1 MADEKLNILTLA
13 MAKKYTDISLAGA
26 GAVAGV
32 PCQIQSITPITGG
45 NRVTFLWVDNNNV
58 SHTSTLD
65 VMDGAKGDKGDT
77 GIQGLQ
83 GEPGIQG
90 PQGIQGE
97 KGVGIESI
105 TKKSSAGLVDTYL
118 IVFTD
123 GTESSFDVVNGAN
136 ITKTSQLENDSNFIT
151 NVVNNLL
158 NYYTKDEVY
167 TKANIDE
174 LLRNVGAGL
183 SVKIVAVLPTEEIS
197 GTTIYLIK
205 TSGNNYNQYM
215 WIDNAWANL
224 GSTTVDL
231 SNYYTKDKVD
241 EILLGYVTKDVLAS
255 VLIDYVKKSEL
266 AKVATSN
273 DYNDLDNLPQIPDV
287 SGIKPYTNVLQD
299 SENTSPTSK
308 ALYDAVSG
316 INSEVEK
323 KAKSSDVGNISELS
337 TTDKSSAV
345 AAINEINDSL
355 GALSSGKVSTDL
367 VPSDASANN
376 KLVAHQT
383 PYNSFTLNNNSGLQ
397 KWYKLGT
404 YMSGN
409 NTARLDFVSARV
421 DGQMFES
428 SVRISGVGTNSN
440 YVSWIGENGCEISTI
455 EIKVDTN
462 RNLYVKMNS
471 YSAVEIRVYGV
482 FTLDIAEQSS
492 EPSGIQIVIEKLVT
506 KKDLILTA
514 DGDHSTAVGN
524 DVLCRWYIIDNGN
537 YAICI
542 GYNTETFSVDTPNTM
557 FSMQLPAGYRYFNL
571 ISSSVYIKGN
581 FSLVTGASH
590 ISGNGAG
597 TYISNIGTVEKN
609 SFRQIVLAIKE

>member
-13 MAKKYTDISLAGA
+13 MAKKYTDNSLAGA

-45 NRVTFLWVDNNNV
+45 NRVTFLWEDNNNV

-65 VMDGAKGDKGDT
+65 VMDGAKGDKGDKGDT

-83 GEPGIQG
+83 GEPGPQG

-105 TKKSSAGLVDTYL
+105 TKKSSAGLVDTYQ

-205 TSGNNYNQYM
+205 TTGNNYNQYM

-231 SNYYTKDKVD
+231 SNYYTKDKVN

-299 SENTSPTSK
+299 SDGTAPTSK

-316 INSEVEK
+316 INLEVEK

-345 AAINEINDSL
+345 AAINEINVSL
-355 GALSSGKVSTDL
+355 EELINDIKVTTTNTFSS
-367 VPSDASANN
+367 N
-376 KLVAHQT
+376 KIKAIT
-383 PYNSFTLNNNSGLQ
+383 NEIKKFTLSKTDYQGIEAYPTECGVYRVIKKIDGVPNDTSQYASLII
-397 KWYKLGT
+397 Y
-404 YMSGN
+404 GN
-409 NTARLDFVSARV
+409 GYFTHIYHDIV
-421 DGQMFES
+421 FE
-428 SVRISGVGTNSN
+428 RI
-440 YVSWIGENGCEISTI
+440 WIGCTADS
-455 EIKVDTN
+455 
-462 RNLYVKMNS
+462 VK
-471 YSAVEIRVYGV
+471 APTWQE
-482 FTLDIAEQSS
+482 
-492 EPSGIQIVIEKLVT
+492 LVT

-514 DGDHSTAVGN
+514 DGEHSTAIGN
-524 DVLCRWYIIDNGN
+524 DIPCRWHIIDNGN

-557 FSMQLPAGYRYFNL
+557 FSMQLPAGYRYFNA
-571 ISSSVYIKGN
+571 ISSNVFISGN
-581 FSLVTGASH
+581 SAWVTGATH

-597 TYISNIGTVEKN
+597 TYITNTGTVETK

>member
-13 MAKKYTDISLAGA
+13 MAKKYTDNSLAGA

-65 VMDGAKGDKGDT
+65 VMDGAKGDKGDKGDT

-90 PQGIQGE
+90 PQGPQGE
-97 KGVGIESI
+97 KGVGIENI
-105 TKKSSAGLVDTYL
+105 TKKSSAGLVDTYQ

-174 LLRNVGAGL
+174 LLRNIGAGL

-205 TSGNNYNQYM
+205 TSGHNYNQYM

-231 SNYYTKDKVD
+231 SNYYTKDKVN

-255 VLIDYVKKSEL
+255 ILIDYVKKSEL

-299 SENTSPTSK
+299 SESTAPTSK

-337 TTDKSSAV
+337 TTDKSSVV
-345 AAINEINDSL
+345 AAINGVNNSLVGIERELEDKADKAELNAIPLLYNQNTDILDYALTCPQAKRTLVRIHSSNATNNPFGVTDDTDFIYEISKIDSDSL
-355 GALSSGKVSTDL
+355 WISIKAKDVRTSREFLNTKNDVNWLGWQEL
-367 VPSDASANN
+367 VTMDKIDSIPI
-376 KLVAHQT
+376 
-383 PYNSFTLNNNSGLQ
+383 
-397 KWYKLGT
+397 
-404 YMSGN
+404 
-409 NTARLDFVSARV
+409 
-421 DGQMFES
+421 E
-428 SVRISGVGTNSN
+428 TNRTITFSN
-440 YVSWIGENGCEISTI
+440 DYSEISVYRCGYSNTRAHI
-455 EIKVDTN
+455 E
-462 RNLYVKMNS
+462 M
-471 YSAVEIRVYGV
+471 
-482 FTLDIAEQSS
+482 
-492 EPSGIQIVIEKLVT
+492 
-506 KKDLILTA
+506 
-514 DGDHSTAVGN
+514 
-524 DVLCRWYIIDNGN
+524 DVLCNITSASGWIQD
-537 YAICI
+537 I
-542 GYNTETFSVDTPNTM
+542 GIVLSE
-557 FSMQLPAGYRYFNL
+557 GYRPSENISIPSWCSSDTEMHMPITL
-571 ISSSVYIKGN
+571 IIRSDGI
-581 FSLVTGASH
+581 
-590 ISGNGAG
+590 ISGFIGESHKSINRLNITT
-597 TYISNIGTVEKN
+597 TYFK
-609 SFRQIVLAIKE
+609 

>member
-1 MADEKLNILTLA
+1 MAVVDLRTLSAAKTYTDESLLGGGAIKGANAVIAQIKRGATENEVVFEWTLA
-13 MAKKYTDISLAGA
+13 DGSKQTD
-26 GAVAGV
+26 
-32 PCQIQSITPITGG
+32 SIIVKNGK
-45 NRVTFLWVDNNNV
+45 
-58 SHTSTLD
+58 
-65 VMDGAKGDKGDT
+65 DGEKGKDGKDGIDGIDGEKGDKGDQGDK
-77 GIQGLQ
+77 GI
-83 GEPGIQG
+83 
-90 PQGIQGE
+90 
-97 KGVGIESI
+97 GIESI

-183 SVKIVAVLPTEEIS
+183 SVKIVTVLPTEEIS

-231 SNYYTKDKVD
+231 SNYYTKDKVE

-299 SENTSPTSK
+299 SENTAPTSK

-337 TTDKSSAV
+337 TTDKSSVV

-355 GALSSGKVSTDL
+355 VGIGSALDDKADKAELNAIPLLYNQNTDILAYALTCPQAKRTL
-367 VPSDASANN
+367 VRIHSAN
-376 KLVAHQT
+376 AT
-383 PYNSFTLNNNSGLQ
+383 NNPFGVTSD
-397 KWYKLGT
+397 T
-404 YMSGN
+404 
-409 NTARLDFVSARV
+409 DF
-421 DGQMFES
+421 
-428 SVRISGVGTNSN
+428 I
-440 YVSWIGENGCEISTI
+440 YEISKIDSDSLWISIKAKDVRTNREFLNTKNDVNWLGWQELVTMDKIGSIPIEANRTITFSNDYTEITVYRCGYNNIRAHI
-455 EIKVDTN
+455 EIDALCNIIPTSGWVQDMGIV
-462 RNLYVKMNS
+462 L
-471 YSAVEIRVYGV
+471 
-482 FTLDIAEQSS
+482 S
-492 EPSGIQIVIEKLVT
+492 E
-506 KKDLILTA
+506 
-514 DGDHSTAVGN
+514 
-524 DVLCRWYIIDNGN
+524 
-537 YAICI
+537 
-542 GYNTETFSVDTPNTM
+542 
-557 FSMQLPAGYRYFNL
+557 GYRPSENISIPAWCISDIEAHIPITLMIGSNGKLSGFVGQSHTSIKRLNITVTYF
-571 ISSSVYIKGN
+571 K
-581 FSLVTGASH
+581 
-590 ISGNGAG
+590 
-597 TYISNIGTVEKN
+597 
-609 SFRQIVLAIKE
+609 

>member
-1 MADEKLNILTLA
+1 MAVVDLRTLSA
-13 MAKKYTDISLAGA
+13 AKTYTDESLLGGGA
-26 GAVAGV
+26 LKGANCTIKTIEAV
-32 PCQIQSITPITGG
+32 PEG
-45 NRVTFLWVDNNNV
+45 NKVTFEWTLTDGSKKTDFIIIKDGVDGK
-58 SHTSTLD
+58 
-65 VMDGAKGDKGDT
+65 DGKDGIDGEKGDKGDQGDK
-77 GIQGLQ
+77 GI
-83 GEPGIQG
+83 
-90 PQGIQGE
+90 
-97 KGVGIESI
+97 GIESI
-105 TKKSSAGLVDTYL
+105 TKKSSAGFVDTYQ

-183 SVKIVAVLPTEEIS
+183 SVKIVTVLPTEEIS

-299 SENTSPTSK
+299 SENTAPTSK

-355 GALSSGKVSTDL
+355 EELINDTKITTTNTFSSDKIKAITNDLRKFILSKTDYQGIEAYPTECG
-367 VPSDASANN
+367 VYRVIKKIDGTPNDASQYASLIIYGNG
-376 KLVAHQT
+376 
-383 PYNSFTLNNNSGLQ
+383 YFTHIYHDTVFG
-397 KWYKLGT
+397 
-404 YMSGN
+404 
-409 NTARLDFVSARV
+409 
-421 DGQMFES
+421 
-428 SVRISGVGTNSN
+428 RI
-440 YVSWIGENGCEISTI
+440 WIGYTDDS
-455 EIKVDTN
+455 
-462 RNLYVKMNS
+462 VK
-471 YSAVEIRVYGV
+471 APTWQE
-482 FTLDIAEQSS
+482 
-492 EPSGIQIVIEKLVT
+492 LVT
-506 KKDLILTA
+506 KKDIILTA
-514 DGDHSTAVGN
+514 DGDHSTALGN
-524 DVLCRWYIIDNGN
+524 DVPCRWHIIDNGN

-557 FSMQLPAGYRYFNL
+557 FSMQLPAGYRYFNA
-571 ISSSVYIKGN
+571 ISSNVFISGN
-581 FSLVTGASH
+581 TAWVTGTTH
-590 ISGNGAG
+590 ITGNGAG
-597 TYISNIGTVEKN
+597 TYITNTGTVETK

>member
-13 MAKKYTDISLAGA
+13 MAKKYTDNSLAGA

-45 NRVTFLWVDNNNV
+45 NRVTFLWEDNNNV

-65 VMDGAKGDKGDT
+65 VMDGAKGDKGEKGDT

-105 TKKSSAGLVDTYL
+105 TKKSSAGLVDTYQ

-183 SVKIVAVLPTEEIS
+183 SVKIVTVLPTEEIS

-205 TSGNNYNQYM
+205 TTGNNYNQYM

-231 SNYYTKDKVD
+231 SNYYTKDKVE

-255 VLIDYVKKSEL
+255 ILIDYVKKSEL

-299 SENTSPTSK
+299 SENTAPTSK

-337 TTDKSSAV
+337 TTDKSSVV
-345 AAINEINDSL
+345 AAINGVNDSL
-355 GALSSGKVSTDL
+355 VVIESELENKADKAELNAIPLIYNQNTDILAYALTCPQEKRTLVRICSANATNNPYGVSTDTDFIYEIDKINFNDLFITVRAKDVKNNREFINTKNETKWSGWQELVTMDKIDSIPIEANRTITFSNNYTEISVYRCGYSNIRAHIEIDALCNIISNSGWIQDMEIVLPEGYRPHENISIPAWGSSDTDHHIPITLMVGSDGKVSGFIGQSHT
-367 VPSDASANN
+367 SINR
-376 KLVAHQT
+376 
-383 PYNSFTLNNNSGLQ
+383 LNITV
-397 KWYKLGT
+397 T
-404 YMSGN
+404 Y
-409 NTARLDFVSARV
+409 F
-421 DGQMFES
+421 
-428 SVRISGVGTNSN
+428 
-440 YVSWIGENGCEISTI
+440 
-455 EIKVDTN
+455 K
-462 RNLYVKMNS
+462 
-471 YSAVEIRVYGV
+471 
-482 FTLDIAEQSS
+482 
-492 EPSGIQIVIEKLVT
+492 
-506 KKDLILTA
+506 
-514 DGDHSTAVGN
+514 
-524 DVLCRWYIIDNGN
+524 
-537 YAICI
+537 
-542 GYNTETFSVDTPNTM
+542 
-557 FSMQLPAGYRYFNL
+557 
-571 ISSSVYIKGN
+571 
-581 FSLVTGASH
+581 
-590 ISGNGAG
+590 
-597 TYISNIGTVEKN
+597 
-609 SFRQIVLAIKE
+609 

>member
-1 MADEKLNILTLA
+1 MDVITLA
-13 MAKKYTDISLAGA
+13 VAKKFTKDSLKGA
-26 GAVAGV
+26 GALKGANCTIKSIEAVPEGNKVVFEWTLTDGSKKTDFIIIKDGV
-32 PCQIQSITPITGG
+32 
-45 NRVTFLWVDNNNV
+45 
-58 SHTSTLD
+58 
-65 VMDGAKGDKGDT
+65 DGKDGKDGIDGIDGEKGDKGD
-77 GIQGLQ
+77 QGD
-83 GEPGIQG
+83 
-90 PQGIQGE
+90 

-174 LLRNVGAGL
+174 LLRNIGAGL
-183 SVKIVAVLPTEEIS
+183 SVMIVVDLPTEEIS

-231 SNYYTKDKVD
+231 SNYYTKNKVD

-255 VLIDYVKKSEL
+255 ILIDYVKKSEL

-299 SENTSPTSK
+299 SENTAPTSK

-345 AAINEINDSL
+345 AAINELNDSL
-355 GALSSGKVSTDL
+355 VDLDGKRGTIPMDATTITGDILQFALENAETWTEKIYATGAGVTNVPTFSTISDWSYSKCIITKRTSQIWVELLGWSTGTRAINVYDETKWSGWKELATMDKVVKDSGTAIETLYNNNTGAFLKSDMNLTATRSGILKVSFNKKETGNTFNIYINDIHKYAYPNWWGENVYETAY
-367 VPSDASANN
+367 VPVNN
-376 KLVAHQT
+376 GD
-383 PYNSFTLNNNSGLQ
+383 NI
-397 KWYKLGT
+397 
-404 YMSGN
+404 
-409 NTARLDFVSARV
+409 
-421 DGQMFES
+421 
-428 SVRISGVGTNSN
+428 RISTD
-440 YVSWIGENGCEISTI
+440 VSGEE
-455 EIKVDTN
+455 DWY
-462 RNLYVKMNS
+462 R
-471 YSAVEIRVYGV
+471 
-482 FTLDIAEQSS
+482 
-492 EPSGIQIVIEKLVT
+492 IVNV
-506 KKDLILTA
+506 LI
-514 DGDHSTAVGN
+514 
-524 DVLCRWYIIDNGN
+524 I
-537 YAICI
+537 
-542 GYNTETFSVDTPNTM
+542 
-557 FSMQLPAGYRYFNL
+557 
-571 ISSSVYIKGN
+571 
-581 FSLVTGASH
+581 
-590 ISGNGAG
+590 
-597 TYISNIGTVEKN
+597 
-609 SFRQIVLAIKE
+609 

>member
-1 MADEKLNILTLA
+1 MDVITLA
-13 MAKKYTDISLAGA
+13 VAKKFTKDSLKGA
-26 GAVAGV
+26 GALKGANCTIKSIEAVPEGNKVVFEWTLTDGSKKSDSIIVKDGV
-32 PCQIQSITPITGG
+32 
-45 NRVTFLWVDNNNV
+45 
-58 SHTSTLD
+58 
-65 VMDGAKGDKGDT
+65 DGKDGKDGIDGIDGEKGDKGD
-77 GIQGLQ
+77 
-83 GEPGIQG
+83 
-90 PQGIQGE
+90 QGE

-105 TKKSSAGLVDTYL
+105 TKKSSAGLVDTYQ

-183 SVKIVAVLPTEEIS
+183 SVKIVSVLPTEEIS

-231 SNYYTKDKVD
+231 SNYYTKGKVD
-241 EILLGYVTKDVLAS
+241 EILLGYVTKDVLTS

-273 DYNDLDNLPQIPDV
+273 DYNDLNNLPQIPDV

-299 SENTSPTSK
+299 SDGTAPTSK

-345 AAINEINDSL
+345 AAINEVNDSL
-355 GALSSGKVSTDL
+355 VGIESALDDKADKAELNAIPLIYNQNTDILAYALTCPQNKRTL
-367 VPSDASANN
+367 VRIYSANATN
-376 KLVAHQT
+376 NPFGVTDDTDFIYEISKIESAGAWISIKAKDVRTNREFLNTKNETKWLGWQELVTMDKL
-383 PYNSFTLNNNSGLQ
+383 NFTH
-397 KWYKLGT
+397 LGT
-404 YMSGN
+404 M
-409 NTARLDFVSARV
+409 TAV
-421 DGQMFES
+421 DIG
-428 SVRISGVGTNSN
+428 SN
-440 YVSWIGENGCEISTI
+440 
-455 EIKVDTN
+455 K
-462 RNLYVKMNS
+462 
-471 YSAVEIRVYGV
+471 
-482 FTLDIAEQSS
+482 TLDILVDWKELYVEANMDGQYIFTTTVPKISIGPSILFGCSLGYAEVSVNNNKIYGYGGMYKNTITS
-492 EPSGIQIVIEKLVT
+492 VT
-506 KKDLILTA
+506 Y
-514 DGDHSTAVGN
+514 
-524 DVLCRWYIIDNGN
+524 DVWY
-537 YAICI
+537 
-542 GYNTETFSVDTPNTM
+542 
-557 FSMQLPAGYRYFNL
+557 R
-571 ISSSVYIKGN
+571 
-581 FSLVTGASH
+581 
-590 ISGNGAG
+590 
-597 TYISNIGTVEKN
+597 
-609 SFRQIVLAIKE
+609 

>member
-13 MAKKYTDISLAGA
+13 MAKKYTDKSLAGA

-45 NRVTFLWVDNNNV
+45 NRVTFLWEDNNNV

-65 VMDGAKGDKGDT
+65 VMDGAKGDKGDKGDT

-105 TKKSSAGLVDTYL
+105 TKKSSAGLVDTYQ

-174 LLRNVGAGL
+174 LLRNVGTGL
-183 SVKIVAVLPTEEIS
+183 SVKIVTVLPTEEIS

-231 SNYYTKDKVD
+231 LNYYTKDKVD

-337 TTDKSSAV
+337 TTDKSSVV
-345 AAINEINDSL
+345 AAINGVNDSL
-355 GALSSGKVSTDL
+355 VGIERELEDKADKAELNAIPLLYNQNTDIFAYALTCPQAKRTLVRIHSANATNNPFGVTDDTDFIYEISKMDSDNLWISIKAKDVRTNREFLNTKNDAIWLGWQELVTMDKVVKYPDWSNQQTISTTEITVDQDVYIELNQLSSYQIEGLKINGKEVS
-367 VPSDASANN
+367 
-376 KLVAHQT
+376 
-383 PYNSFTLNNNSGLQ
+383 
-397 KWYKLGT
+397 
-404 YMSGN
+404 
-409 NTARLDFVSARV
+409 
-421 DGQMFES
+421 
-428 SVRISGVGTNSN
+428 
-440 YVSWIGENGCEISTI
+440 SWDSENGFYST
-455 EIKVDTN
+455 
-462 RNLYVKMNS
+462 RFSGYVKKGSVVS
-471 YSAVEIRVYGV
+471 YQYLNVEHIVRV
-482 FTLDIAEQSS
+482 F
-492 EPSGIQIVIEKLVT
+492 PLV
-506 KKDLILTA
+506 
-514 DGDHSTAVGN
+514 
-524 DVLCRWYIIDNGN
+524 
-537 YAICI
+537 
-542 GYNTETFSVDTPNTM
+542 
-557 FSMQLPAGYRYFNL
+557 
-571 ISSSVYIKGN
+571 
-581 FSLVTGASH
+581 
-590 ISGNGAG
+590 
-597 TYISNIGTVEKN
+597 
-609 SFRQIVLAIKE
+609 

>member
-1 MADEKLNILTLA
+1 MAVVDLRTLSAAKTYTDESLLGGGAIKGANAVIAQIKRGATENEVVFEWTLA
-13 MAKKYTDISLAGA
+13 DGSKQTD
-26 GAVAGV
+26 
-32 PCQIQSITPITGG
+32 SIIVKNGK
-45 NRVTFLWVDNNNV
+45 
-58 SHTSTLD
+58 
-65 VMDGAKGDKGDT
+65 DGEKGKDGKDGIDGIDGEKGDKGDQGDK
-77 GIQGLQ
+77 GI
-83 GEPGIQG
+83 
-90 PQGIQGE
+90 
-97 KGVGIESI
+97 GIESI

-123 GTESSFDVVNGAN
+123 GTESSFDVVNGTN

-183 SVKIVAVLPTEEIS
+183 SVKIVTVLPTEEIS

-231 SNYYTKDKVD
+231 SNYYTKDKVE

-299 SENTSPTSK
+299 SENTAPTSK

-355 GALSSGKVSTDL
+355 VGIGSALEDKADKAELNAKLGGKADKNAVLNSLEIVNGYTTAQIIPWSDGTHYRSFEDKSSNTYTDIVTNNGIALIAKTENGKQTKSAEIATMDKVANSIIRESRSTLYNLNNVDNIEVVIDIAKSGYKPIAVSLFNSGTHLWFAQGIYFDDTVCNLSLRGA
-367 VPSDASANN
+367 VPSSA
-376 KLVAHQT
+376 
-383 PYNSFTLNNNSGLQ
+383 
-397 KWYKLGT
+397 
-404 YMSGN
+404 
-409 NTARLDFVSARV
+409 
-421 DGQMFES
+421 
-428 SVRISGVGTNSN
+428 TNA
-440 YVSWIGENGCEISTI
+440 EC
-455 EIKVDTN
+455 KV
-462 RNLYVKMNS
+462 
-471 YSAVEIRVYGV
+471 
-482 FTLDIAEQSS
+482 
-492 EPSGIQIVIEKLVT
+492 LVT
-506 KKDLILTA
+506 
-514 DGDHSTAVGN
+514 
-524 DVLCRWYIIDNGN
+524 
-537 YAICI
+537 
-542 GYNTETFSVDTPNTM
+542 
-557 FSMQLPAGYRYFNL
+557 
-571 ISSSVYIKGN
+571 YIKT
-581 FSLVTGASH
+581 S
-590 ISGNGAG
+590 
-597 TYISNIGTVEKN
+597 
-609 SFRQIVLAIKE
+609 

>member
-13 MAKKYTDISLAGA
+13 MAKKYTDNSLAGA

-45 NRVTFLWVDNNNV
+45 NRITFLWVDNNNV

-65 VMDGAKGDKGDT
+65 VMDGAKGDKGEKGDT

-105 TKKSSAGLVDTYL
+105 TKKSSAGLVDTYQ

-183 SVKIVAVLPTEEIS
+183 SVKIVTVLPTEEIS

-231 SNYYTKDKVD
+231 SNYYTKDKVE

-287 SGIKPYTNVLQD
+287 SGIKTYTNVLQD
-299 SENTSPTSK
+299 SENTAPTSK
-308 ALYDAVSG
+308 ALYDAVQTV
-316 INSEVEK
+316 NQEVGNKANTTDLDAYAKKTDIPTTLPANGGNANTVNNHTVKSDVPENAVFTDTVYDDTEIKAEISK
-323 KAKSSDVGNISELS
+323 KA
-337 TTDKSSAV
+337 DKSYVDNNFATMDKVPESV
-345 AAINEINDSL
+345 VNPTELDTNKFLKSGYYSL
-355 GALSSGKVSTDL
+355 GDASNRTNLPIFEACTLLVFNAGYYIIQEILTNVSNGIYYRISLDNGRTWKVWTKVST
-367 VPSDASANN
+367 
-376 KLVAHQT
+376 T
-383 PYNSFTLNNNSGLQ
+383 
-397 KWYKLGT
+397 
-404 YMSGN
+404 
-409 NTARLDFVSARV
+409 
-421 DGQMFES
+421 
-428 SVRISGVGTNSN
+428 
-440 YVSWIGENGCEISTI
+440 
-455 EIKVDTN
+455 
-462 RNLYVKMNS
+462 
-471 YSAVEIRVYGV
+471 
-482 FTLDIAEQSS
+482 
-492 EPSGIQIVIEKLVT
+492 
-506 KKDLILTA
+506 
-514 DGDHSTAVGN
+514 
-524 DVLCRWYIIDNGN
+524 
-537 YAICI
+537 
-542 GYNTETFSVDTPNTM
+542 
-557 FSMQLPAGYRYFNL
+557 
-571 ISSSVYIKGN
+571 
-581 FSLVTGASH
+581 
-590 ISGNGAG
+590 
-597 TYISNIGTVEKN
+597 
-609 SFRQIVLAIKE
+609 

>member
-13 MAKKYTDISLAGA
+13 MAKKYTDNSLAGA

-45 NRVTFLWVDNNNV
+45 NRVTFLWKDNNNV

-65 VMDGAKGDKGDT
+65 VMDGAKGDKGEKGDT

-97 KGVGIESI
+97 KGVGIENI
-105 TKKSSAGLVDTYL
+105 TKKSSAGLVDTYQ

-174 LLRNVGAGL
+174 LLRNIVAGL

-205 TSGNNYNQYM
+205 TSGHNYNQYM

-266 AKVATSN
+266 AKVASSN

-299 SENTSPTSK
+299 SYGTAPTSK

-355 GALSSGKVSTDL
+355 VGIESALDDKADKAELNAIPLIYNQNTDILAYALTCPQAKRTL
-367 VPSDASANN
+367 VRIFSAN
-376 KLVAHQT
+376 AT
-383 PYNSFTLNNNSGLQ
+383 NNPFGV
-397 KWYKLGT
+397 T
-404 YMSGN
+404 YD
-409 NTARLDFVSARV
+409 TDF
-421 DGQMFES
+421 
-428 SVRISGVGTNSN
+428 I
-440 YVSWIGENGCEISTI
+440 YEISKIDSDSFWISIKAKDVRTNREFLNTKNDVNWLGWQELVTMNEISSIPIETNRTITFSNSYTEISMYRCGYSNTRARI
-455 EIKVDTN
+455 EIDALCNITSVMGWIED
-462 RNLYVKMNS
+462 M
-471 YSAVEIRVYGV
+471 
-482 FTLDIAEQSS
+482 
-492 EPSGIQIVIEKLVT
+492 GI
-506 KKDLILTA
+506 
-514 DGDHSTAVGN
+514 
-524 DVLCRWYIIDNGN
+524 VLP
-537 YAICI
+537 
-542 GYNTETFSVDTPNTM
+542 E
-557 FSMQLPAGYRYFNL
+557 GYRPHDNISIPAWCSSDIEAHMPITLIIRTDGKITGFIGQSHTSINRLGITVTYF
-571 ISSSVYIKGN
+571 K
-581 FSLVTGASH
+581 
-590 ISGNGAG
+590 
-597 TYISNIGTVEKN
+597 
-609 SFRQIVLAIKE
+609 

>member
-13 MAKKYTDISLAGA
+13 MAKKYTDNSLAGA

-45 NRVTFLWVDNNNV
+45 NHVTFLWEDNNNV

-65 VMDGAKGDKGDT
+65 VMDGAKGDKGEKGDT

-105 TKKSSAGLVDTYL
+105 TKKSSAGLVDTYM

-183 SVKIVAVLPTEEIS
+183 SVKIVTVLPTEEIS

-231 SNYYTKDKVD
+231 SNYYTKDKVE

-255 VLIDYVKKSEL
+255 ILIDYVKKSEL

-273 DYNDLDNLPQIPDV
+273 DYNDLNNLPQIPDV

-299 SENTSPTSK
+299 SENTAPTSK

-337 TTDKSSAV
+337 TTDKSSVV
-345 AAINEINDSL
+345 AAINGVNDSL
-355 GALSSGKVSTDL
+355 EELINDTKVTTTNTFSSDKIKAIANEIKKFTLSKTDYQGIEAYPTECG
-367 VPSDASANN
+367 VYRVVKKIDGIPNNANN
-376 KLVAHQT
+376 YASLIIYGNGYFTHIYYDVISGRIWIGATDDNVKAPTWQELATMDKVESKYEEATLAT
-383 PYNSFTLNNNSGLQ
+383 PVDWNTLNTKARYYVPGGAIMTNAPMQQPFGELVVETAGYGSACRVQKFFSFDGKLYIRRWSGSVWNE
-397 KWYKLGT
+397 WYKFDGT
-404 YMSGN
+404 AN
-409 NTARLDFVSARV
+409 
-421 DGQMFES
+421 
-428 SVRISGVGTNSN
+428 
-440 YVSWIGENGCEISTI
+440 
-455 EIKVDTN
+455 
-462 RNLYVKMNS
+462 
-471 YSAVEIRVYGV
+471 
-482 FTLDIAEQSS
+482 
-492 EPSGIQIVIEKLVT
+492 
-506 KKDLILTA
+506 
-514 DGDHSTAVGN
+514 
-524 DVLCRWYIIDNGN
+524 
-537 YAICI
+537 
-542 GYNTETFSVDTPNTM
+542 
-557 FSMQLPAGYRYFNL
+557 
-571 ISSSVYIKGN
+571 
-581 FSLVTGASH
+581 
-590 ISGNGAG
+590 
-597 TYISNIGTVEKN
+597 
-609 SFRQIVLAIKE
+609 

>member
-13 MAKKYTDISLAGA
+13 MAKKYTDNSLAGA

-45 NRVTFLWVDNNNV
+45 NRVTFLWEDNNNV

-65 VMDGAKGDKGDT
+65 VMDGAKGDKGEKGDT

-83 GEPGIQG
+83 GEPGPQG

-105 TKKSSAGLVDTYL
+105 TKKSSAGLVDTYQ

-231 SNYYTKDKVD
+231 SHYYTKDKVD

-255 VLIDYVKKSEL
+255 ILIDYVKKSEL

-287 SGIKPYTNVLQD
+287 SGIKPYTNVLHD
-299 SENTSPTSK
+299 SESTAPTSK

-355 GALSSGKVSTDL
+355 VDINRMKIYTNVKQLGLESECSTMDIFKAM
-367 VPSDASANN
+367 P
-376 KLVAHQT
+376 
-383 PYNSFTLNNNSGLQ
+383 NNSLAIIGTFPIVSDEYCKLIDKPIQNYEGLLTIV
-397 KWYKLGT
+397 KFNHARFSIEYKLSGGDTEYPNRMYVGNFAGSNPTTIDWKELATMDKLNFTHLGT
-404 YMSGN
+404 ITEVN
-409 NTARLDFVSARV
+409 
-421 DGQMFES
+421 
-428 SVRISGVGTNSN
+428 VGSH
-440 YVSWIGENGCEISTI
+440 
-455 EIKVDTN
+455 K
-462 RNLYVKMNS
+462 
-471 YSAVEIRVYGV
+471 
-482 FTLDIAEQSS
+482 TLDILADWKEIYVEARMNDQYTFTTTVPKASIGRSILFGCSLGFAE
-492 EPSGIQIVIEKLVT
+492 VNV
-506 KKDLILTA
+506 
-514 DGDHSTAVGN
+514 
-524 DVLCRWYIIDNGN
+524 IDNKI
-537 YAICI
+537 Y
-542 GYNTETFSVDTPNTM
+542 GYGGMYNNTNTSVTYDVW
-557 FSMQLPAGYRYFNL
+557 YR
-571 ISSSVYIKGN
+571 
-581 FSLVTGASH
+581 
-590 ISGNGAG
+590 
-597 TYISNIGTVEKN
+597 
-609 SFRQIVLAIKE
+609 

>member
-13 MAKKYTDISLAGA
+13 MAKKYTDNSLAGA

-45 NRVTFLWVDNNNV
+45 NRVTFLWEDNNNV

-65 VMDGAKGDKGDT
+65 VMDGAKGDKGEKGDT

-105 TKKSSAGLVDTYL
+105 TKKSSAGLVDTYQ

-183 SVKIVAVLPTEEIS
+183 SVKIVTVLPTEEIS

-231 SNYYTKDKVD
+231 SNYYTKDKVE

-255 VLIDYVKKSEL
+255 ILIDYVKKSEL

-273 DYNDLDNLPQIPDV
+273 DYNDLNNLPQIPDV

-299 SENTSPTSK
+299 SENTAPTSK

-337 TTDKSSAV
+337 TTDKSSVV
-345 AAINEINDSL
+345 AAINGVNDSL
-355 GALSSGKVSTDL
+355 EELINDTKVTTTNTFSSDKIK
-367 VPSDASANN
+367 AIANEI
-376 KLVAHQT
+376 KK
-383 PYNSFTLNNNSGLQ
+383 FTLSKTDYQGIEAYPTECGVYRVVKKIDGIPNDVSQYASLIIYGNGCFTHIYHDTVSGRIWIGATDDNVKAPTWQELATMDKVESKYEEATLATPVDWNTLNTKARYYVPGGAIMTNAPMQQPFGELVVETAGDGSACRVQ
-397 KWYKLGT
+397 KFFSFDGKLYIRRWSGSVWNEWYKFDGT
-404 YMSGN
+404 AN
-409 NTARLDFVSARV
+409 
-421 DGQMFES
+421 
-428 SVRISGVGTNSN
+428 
-440 YVSWIGENGCEISTI
+440 
-455 EIKVDTN
+455 
-462 RNLYVKMNS
+462 
-471 YSAVEIRVYGV
+471 
-482 FTLDIAEQSS
+482 
-492 EPSGIQIVIEKLVT
+492 
-506 KKDLILTA
+506 
-514 DGDHSTAVGN
+514 
-524 DVLCRWYIIDNGN
+524 
-537 YAICI
+537 
-542 GYNTETFSVDTPNTM
+542 
-557 FSMQLPAGYRYFNL
+557 
-571 ISSSVYIKGN
+571 
-581 FSLVTGASH
+581 
-590 ISGNGAG
+590 
-597 TYISNIGTVEKN
+597 
-609 SFRQIVLAIKE
+609 

>member
-13 MAKKYTDISLAGA
+13 MAKKYTDNSLAGA

-45 NRVTFLWVDNNNV
+45 NRVTFLWEDNNNV

-65 VMDGAKGDKGDT
+65 VMDGAKGDKGEKGDT

-105 TKKSSAGLVDTYL
+105 TKKSSAGLVDTYQ

-174 LLRNVGAGL
+174 LLSNVGAGL
-183 SVKIVAVLPTEEIS
+183 SVKIVTVLPTEEIS

-231 SNYYTKDKVD
+231 SNYYTKGKVD

-255 VLIDYVKKSEL
+255 TLIDYVKKSEL

-299 SENTSPTSK
+299 SDGTAPTSK

-337 TTDKSSAV
+337 TTDKSSVV
-345 AAINEINDSL
+345 AAINGVNDSL
-355 GALSSGKVSTDL
+355 EELINDTKVTTTNTFSSDKIKAITNEIKKFILSKTDYQGIEAYPTECGVYRVIKKIDGIPNDANQYASLIIYGNGYFTHIYYDIVSG
-367 VPSDASANN
+367 
-376 KLVAHQT
+376 
-383 PYNSFTLNNNSGLQ
+383 
-397 KWYKLGT
+397 
-404 YMSGN
+404 
-409 NTARLDFVSARV
+409 
-421 DGQMFES
+421 
-428 SVRISGVGTNSN
+428 RI
-440 YVSWIGENGCEISTI
+440 WIGYTADKVKAPTWQELATMDKYYIQMEANRTITFSNDYTEVSVYRCGYNNIRAHIEIDAQCNIISTEGWI
-455 EIKVDTN
+455 QD
-462 RNLYVKMNS
+462 M
-471 YSAVEIRVYGV
+471 
-482 FTLDIAEQSS
+482 
-492 EPSGIQIVIEKLVT
+492 GI
-506 KKDLILTA
+506 
-514 DGDHSTAVGN
+514 
-524 DVLCRWYIIDNGN
+524 VLP
-537 YAICI
+537 
-542 GYNTETFSVDTPNTM
+542 E
-557 FSMQLPAGYRYFNL
+557 GYRPHENVSIPAWCMSDTENHMPITLMIGANGRFSGYIGGSHKTINRLGITVTYF
-571 ISSSVYIKGN
+571 K
-581 FSLVTGASH
+581 
-590 ISGNGAG
+590 
-597 TYISNIGTVEKN
+597 
-609 SFRQIVLAIKE
+609 

>member
-13 MAKKYTDISLAGA
+13 MAKKYTDNSLAGA

-45 NRVTFLWVDNNNV
+45 NRVTFLWEDNNNV

-65 VMDGAKGDKGDT
+65 VMDGAKGDKGEKGDT

-105 TKKSSAGLVDTYL
+105 TKKSSAGLVDTYN

-151 NVVNNLL
+151 NIVNNLL

-183 SVKIVAVLPTEEIS
+183 SVKIVTVLPTEEIS

-231 SNYYTKDKVD
+231 SNYYTKDKVE

-255 VLIDYVKKSEL
+255 ILIDYVKKSEL

-273 DYNDLDNLPQIPDV
+273 DYNDLNNLPQIPDV

-299 SENTSPTSK
+299 SENTAPTSK

-337 TTDKSSAV
+337 TTDKSSVV
-345 AAINEINDSL
+345 AAINGVNDSL
-355 GALSSGKVSTDL
+355 VGIESELADKADKTELNAKLGGKADKNAVLKSLEIVNGYTTAQIIPWSDGTHYRSFEEKSSNTYTDIVTNNGIALIAKTENGKQTKSAEIATMDKVVKYPDWSKQQTISQTEITVDQDVYIELNQVRSSPIEGLKINGIEVS
-367 VPSDASANN
+367 VSDA
-376 KLVAHQT
+376 
-383 PYNSFTLNNNSGLQ
+383 
-397 KWYKLGT
+397 
-404 YMSGN
+404 
-409 NTARLDFVSARV
+409 
-421 DGQMFES
+421 
-428 SVRISGVGTNSN
+428 
-440 YVSWIGENGCEISTI
+440 ENGLYFTRFSG
-455 EIKVDTN
+455 
-462 RNLYVKMNS
+462 YVKKGSVVS
-471 YSAVEIRVYGV
+471 YPYLTNANIVKV
-482 FTLDIAEQSS
+482 F
-492 EPSGIQIVIEKLVT
+492 PLV
-506 KKDLILTA
+506 
-514 DGDHSTAVGN
+514 
-524 DVLCRWYIIDNGN
+524 
-537 YAICI
+537 
-542 GYNTETFSVDTPNTM
+542 
-557 FSMQLPAGYRYFNL
+557 
-571 ISSSVYIKGN
+571 
-581 FSLVTGASH
+581 
-590 ISGNGAG
+590 
-597 TYISNIGTVEKN
+597 
-609 SFRQIVLAIKE
+609 

>member
-13 MAKKYTDISLAGA
+13 MAKKYTDNSLAGA

-45 NRVTFLWVDNNNV
+45 NRITFLWEDNNNV

-65 VMDGAKGDKGDT
+65 VMDGAKGDKGDKGDT

-183 SVKIVAVLPTEEIS
+183 SVKIVTVLPTEEIS

-205 TSGNNYNQYM
+205 TTGNNYNQYM

-299 SENTSPTSK
+299 SDGTAPTSK

-323 KAKSSDVGNISELS
+323 KANSGDVPTTVAELTDSADYAKKTDIPTTLPANGGNADTVNNHTVKSDVPENAVF
-337 TTDKSSAV
+337 TDTIYDDTEIKNS
-345 AAINEINDSL
+345 ITEINSNL
-355 GALSSGKVSTDL
+355 INRKGSTENVNPISDL
-367 VPSDASANN
+367 NN
-376 KLVAHQT
+376 FYTGIGLF
-383 PYNSFTLNNNSGLQ
+383 NEGTLNMP
-397 KWYKLGT
+397 GT
-404 YMSGN
+404 IPG
-409 NTARLDFVSARV
+409 F
-421 DGQMFES
+421 
-428 SVRISGVGTNSN
+428 
-440 YVSWIGENGCEISTI
+440 W
-455 EIKVDTN
+455 
-462 RNLYVKMNS
+462 
-471 YSAVEIRVYGV
+471 
-482 FTLDIAEQSS
+482 
-492 EPSGIQIVIEKLVT
+492 
-506 KKDLILTA
+506 LILS
-514 DGDHSTAVGN
+514 GGS
-524 DVLCRWYIIDNGN
+524 
-537 YAICI
+537 I
-542 GYNTETFSVDTPNTM
+542 GTTV
-557 FSMQLPAGYRYFNL
+557 QVAFNL
-571 ISSSVYIKGN
+571 GN
-581 FSLVTGASH
+581 FSIPKTRCCA
-590 ISGNGAG
+590 
-597 TYISNIGTVEKN
+597 SNIWSDWTDIRL
-609 SFRQIVLAIKE
+609 S